1 VENVQQLSLSQEM
14 SQRAKRCGFN
24 VVGFAESCL
33 KTITHNVSGNSYD
46 DLAKVAE
53 GFADVAIL
61 YLKKHQVKDIEVARL
76 QSSDTEEEF
85 TVYLSEKHGGYIIV
99 GKDENGMEQS
109 VRATNGMEIWR
120 YLAVPLHIVEAVISA
135 MIAYAER
142 HQSVRTSGF
151 SH

>member
-85 TVYLSEKHGGYIIV
+85 TVSLSCLSSSNH
-99 GKDENGMEQS
+99 
-109 VRATNGMEIWR
+109 RHFR
-120 YLAVPLHIVEAVISA
+120 IVE
-135 MIAYAER
+135 
-142 HQSVRTSGF
+142 F
-151 SH
+151 FLFP